1 MTLLRLV
8 QRASILAGMTFASL
22 SIHSNPAH
30 AEPEFCIVA
39 SNGKTLCGKTKG
51 IERMCITTNGS
62 NTICGKFKSAKEGQ
76 EQGQEETRNPAPSSG
91 ARKELDG
98 ITFLLRSCR
107 RSNSDIKCNFVM
119 KAKKAKDLVVRSG
132 KGTSSIVDS
141 VGRTYVSS
149 NVEYNGRIESNINI
163 TLSPEVDYVVDVNFE
178 NIPGQMTQA
187 SLLNISTGK
196 PYQTREVVQFRNV
209 PFSN

>member
-39 SNGKTLCGKTKG
+39 SNGKTPCGKTKG

-76 EQGQEETRNPAPSSG
+76 EQGQEARQPIQGNSPRTVVDNIAFSLKGCSRSDTTVKCSLLVKNKGAEKNITIVGYQATITDSSG
-91 ARKELDG
+91 KTYKG
-98 ITFLLRSCR
+98 I
-107 RSNSDIKCNFVM
+107 
-119 KAKKAKDLVVRSG
+119 
-132 KGTSSIVDS
+132 S
-141 VGRTYVSS
+141 VEIG
-149 NVEYNGRIESNINI
+149 GRIDRYNTVKVAPEIDYEAII
-163 TLSPEVDYVVDVNFE
+163 TFE
-178 NIPGQMTQA
+178 NIPEGVRKVQVLSMPFESKTVN
-187 SLLNISTGK
+187 LRNITI
-196 PYQTREVVQFRNV
+196 
-209 PFSN
+209 SN